1 MEDQNKTNLVDE
13 EENNKNSI
21 LESKGADIFF
31 VDDEIKDSNLKK
43 NIQIMK

>member
-21 LESKGADIFF
+21 LESKGTDVA
-31 VDDEIKDSNLKK
+31 DDELNDIKFKK
-43 NIQIMK
+43 KISK